1 MYVMNVDVLKALNG
15 AEVLMARR
23 RMLLI
28 YYAFNVADNNILC
41 C

>member
-23 RMLLI
+23 RMLCF
-28 YYAFNVADNNILC
+28 FNLLC
-41 C
+41 IQCH